1 MDKVFAN
8 SRRGEW
14 PSRREAWESYL
25 AYLRTLFT
33 AGVVMDEYRSQIA
46 PLTPAL
52 GSPAPAAADLKA
64 VLSGTSLPDK
74 TLVLT
79 FDDGPDSKYTPA
91 ILEILATF
99 KAKAIFYEVGENLG
113 RLDDS
118 GGLKMTKAS
127 AESRKVLAAGNLIG
141 NHTFTHPFLPKL
153 SKEKVAGELDQGSR
167 LVKEVQPAAP
177 TLFRP
182 PYGALSGSVQQD
194 IASRKMRTM
203 LWNIDSQDWAD
214 PIPMSIANRVIGEAR
229 EAGRGIILLHDIHAR
244 SVQALPLILETLQ
257 AEGFRFV
264 LWDGE
269 SILDEGVVRA
279 PEPPAGPPAPLY
291 RETWAVIIGIN
302 DYAKWPK
309 LSYAVNDAT
318 AMQELLVEKYGLKRE
333 NITLLLDRDATR
345 ERIMSVLGETR
356 CPTPGRSNGTTAC

>member
-1 MDKVFAN
+1 MLFEGNLPRLQQIGDRLTAEIGEAAAGGFKKPLPLTELFLATLENEPTWHDADKLAFRDLVEDLIERLQQLGPASPLGKALVTRLAEDRKALQEIQTLYAKEMDQVF
-8 SRRGEW
+8 RQFQTRGMAV
-14 PSRREAWESYL
+14 RREAWESYL

-52 GSPAPAAADLKA
+52 GSPAPVAADLKA

-79 FDDGPDSKYTPA
+79 FDDGPHSKYTPA

-203 LWNIDSQDWAD
+203 PGTSTPRTGPTRSRCRSPTA
-214 PIPMSIANRVIGEAR
+214 SSAR
-229 EAGRGIILLHDIHAR
+229 RGRPAAASSCCTTSTRAASRR
-244 SVQALPLILETLQ
+244 S
-257 AEGFRFV
+257 R
-264 LWDGE
+264 
-269 SILDEGVVRA
+269 
-279 PEPPAGPPAPLY
+279 
-291 RETWAVIIGIN
+291 
-302 DYAKWPK
+302 
-309 LSYAVNDAT
+309 
-318 AMQELLVEKYGLKRE
+318 
-333 NITLLLDRDATR
+333 
-345 ERIMSVLGETR
+345 
-356 CPTPGRSNGTTAC
+356 